1 MIMNAMILAAGRGE
15 RMRPLTDNCPKPLLK
30 VKGKALIVY
39 HLEALS
45 RAGFCSVV
53 INLSWLGKQ
62 IETYLGNGSTFDL
75 DIVYSQEPEALET
88 AGGIVKALP
97 LLSDQFVVVNADI
110 FTDFD
115 FSSLSL
121 AKIHSHLVLVPN
133 PAFHANGD
141 FSIEHGMLS
150 NAGQQ
155 RFTFSG
161 IAQYQKSFF
170 SNLKQGKRT
179 LAPML
184 QKAADRSQISAELFQ
199 GNWVDVGTL
208 ERLEA
213 LQ

>member
-121 AKIHSHLVLVPN
+121 AKSHSHLVLVPN